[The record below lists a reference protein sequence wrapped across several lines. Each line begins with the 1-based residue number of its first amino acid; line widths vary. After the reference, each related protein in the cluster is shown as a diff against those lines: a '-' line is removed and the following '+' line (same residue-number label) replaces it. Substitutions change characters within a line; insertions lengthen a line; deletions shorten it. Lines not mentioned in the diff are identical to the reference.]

1 MRTRAIEFIL
11 RHPVAI
17 VVTALLGLVFS
28 GGRLLDVEHRT
39 LRLAVDTSLT
49 GLLPVGGAALELYA
63 DTAAR
68 FGSDDV
74 LFVAWQTD
82 DLFSAEVLTRVKR
95 LARRLERI
103 DGVRTVDSLAAATR
117 IHADDDIVEV
127 TRMLGRLPQTAADR
141 EALAAEVLSNP
152 LYGTQ
157 LVAPGGQG
165 TLFVLQ
171 FDTGL
176 ESERLADALAAIRT
190 ASREEAGGIADV
202 VTGPVVA
209 RLEIGRVLFADMRR
223 ALPLAVLV
231 TALVAAVTL
240 RSVRGVVLP
249 LAAIGSALAATL
261 ALFVAHGMALN
272 FVTVIMPPVV
282 FVVGFALAVHVIS
295 AFDAAYRE
303 RGAKSAALR
312 EALHELWQPLCL
324 TAFTTAVGFG
334 SLATSNIDSIRVFGL
349 YTALG
354 TLMSWGAALF
364 LLPACLLLLPARVV
378 EDARASRLSA
388 FAPRL
393 ARFDI
398 RYRRAIFA
406 AAALLALASL
416 ALATRIEVSTD
427 YLGNFAPD
435 SPLRRDFD
443 QVRSVFGGA
452 NPLQIV
458 IRSDLPGAF
467 QDPVHL
473 ATLDALE
480 RALEHT
486 AGVGTVTSLI
496 DFIAVAHRALEPGEA
511 GARRVPDTRDAVED
525 ILLLAGG
532 PARDRL
538 VDRRFTTSVMH
549 VTTPATSTREL
560 AQLIARIETRLAE
573 LPSHLHGAVTGSTA
587 LLAQTLDDIVRGQLL
602 SLGGA
607 LLVIYAILLALFG
620 SARVA
625 ALALLPNAL
634 PIVAFFGVL
643 GASGITLNLAT
654 SLVAAVVL
662 GIAVDDSIHF
672 LSRFNAEAR
681 RAANE
686 EGGIE
691 AALTSVIRPVSF
703 TTLALCCGFLTLTF
717 GELRS
722 QVEFGALAAVVLL
735 LAWIIDLTFTP
746 AISNRL
752 RFVTLWEVLTVDLG
766 ASPQTI
772 IPLFRG
778 LSHRQ
783 ARIAAILGHVETCR
797 AGTRVITLGDQ
808 SRDIHV
814 VIDGELAASVPR
826 DDGDALLRTLRRG
839 DLIGEIAL
847 FRGTRSANVDA
858 ITDVRLVRLDE
869 AALQRIAGRYPR
881 IATVIYRNLGAVM
894 AERLADATA
903 RL

>member
-1 MRTRAIEFIL
+1 MRTRAIEFIV
-11 RHPVAI
+11 RYPVAI
-17 VVTALLGLVFS
+17 IAAALLGLVLS
-28 GGRLLDVEHRT
+28 GVRLLDVEQGT
-39 LRLAVDTSLT
+39 LRLTVDTSLT
-49 GLLPVGGAALELYA
+49 GLLPVGGAALDLYTE
-63 DTAAR
+63 TAAR

-82 DLFSAEVLTRVKR
+82 GLFSEAVLTRVKR

-103 DGVRTVDSLAAATR
+103 DGVRSVDSLAAATR
-117 IHADDDIVEV
+117 IEATDDIVEV
-127 TRMLGRLPQTAADR
+127 TRVLGRLPRTPAGW
-141 EALAAEVLSNP
+141 EALAGEVLTNP

-157 LVAPGGQG
+157 LVAPDGQG

-176 ESERLADALAAIRT
+176 ESRRLEDAVVAIRA
-190 ASREEAGGIADV
+190 ASREEAGAITDV

-240 RSVRGVVLP
+240 RSLRGVVLP
-249 LAAIGSALAATL
+249 LAAIGIALAGTL
-261 ALFVAHGMALN
+261 AVFVAQGMALN

-282 FVVGFALAVHVIS
+282 FVVGFAFAVHVIS
-295 AFDAAYRE
+295 AFDAAYRARDE
-303 RGAKSAALR
+303 KRAALR

-334 SLATSNIDSIRVFGL
+334 SLATSNIDSIRIFGL

-354 TLMSWGAALF
+354 TLFSWAAAL
-364 LLPACLLLLPARVV
+364 LMIPACLLLLPVRVV
-378 EDARASRLSA
+378 AHARASWLTA

-398 RYRRAIFA
+398 RHRHAIFA
-406 AAALLALASL
+406 AATLIALASI

-427 YLGNFAPD
+427 YLGNFPPD

-443 QVRSVFGGA
+443 QVRTLFGGA

-473 ATLDALE
+473 ATIDALE
-480 RALEHT
+480 RSLERT

-496 DFIAVAHRALEPGEA
+496 DFIAVAHRALEPDEA
-511 GARRVPDTRDAVED
+511 SARRVPSTRDRVED
-525 ILLLAGG
+525 ILFLAGG
-532 PARDRL
+532 PARDRF
-538 VDRRFTTSVMH
+538 VDRRFTTTVLH

-560 AQLIARIETRLAE
+560 AQLIARIDARLAG
-573 LPSHLHGAVTGSTA
+573 LPSHLQGAVTGSAA

-607 LLVIYAILLALFG
+607 LLVIYAILLILFG

-625 ALALLPNAL
+625 ALALLPNVL

-643 GASGITLNLAT
+643 GTSGITLNLAT

-686 EGGIE
+686 DDGIK
-691 AALTSVIRPVSF
+691 AALTTVIRPVSF
-703 TTLALCCGFLTLTF
+703 TTLALCSGFLTLTL

-735 LAWIIDLTFTP
+735 AAWIIDLTFTP

-766 ASPQTI
+766 ASPQAI
-772 IPLFRG
+772 IPLFHG

-814 VIDGELAASVPR
+814 VIDGELIASVPR
-826 DDGDALLRTLRRG
+826 DDGDAPLRTLRRG
-839 DLIGEIAL
+839 DLIGEVAL

-858 ITDVRLVRLDE
+858 ITDVRLVRLDD
-869 AALQRIAGRYPR
+869 AALQRIASRYPR
-881 IATVIYRNLGAVM
+881 IAAVIYRNLGAVM